1 MTPRVSALS
10 VVVCAVVVASVAAQQ
25 SAWGQCGGIG
35 WTGGTTCVS
44 GYYCYKQND
53 YYYQCIPGVAST
65 TSKPPS
71 TTSTTPVSTTK
82 PTTTAV
88 STTSKTSTATI
99 SSGVPSPSGVKYW
112 FSFGDS
118 YTQTGFDINSVKPAV
133 GNPLGNPTYPG
144 YTACGLVP
152 NWVDLVTTKY
162 NTSTLLTYNFAYGG
176 ATINATLVAPY
187 TPTVLSLIDQVNI
200 FLNNKATAPWTGANA
215 LFSVFIGIN
224 DIGNSWYQSGDR
236 GAFSDVLLDNYFALI
251 QKLYDVGGRN
261 FLFVNVPHVDRSPL
275 MLQQSAS
282 DQAAEAAVINGF
294 NTKLATRVS
303 SFASSHSGVKT
314 WVYDSA
320 TKLNTLLNSPA
331 TYGFQDATSYGDGAT
346 LMWCNNYH
354 ISSGVHNYFA
364 QDVATLL
371 KGSFTRR
378 SN

>member
-1 MTPRVSALS
+1 MSPVSALS
-10 VVVCAVVVASVAAQQ
+10 VVACAAFVAGAMAQQ
-25 SAWGQCGGIG
+25 PAYAQCGGIG
-35 WTGGTTCVS
+35 WTGGTTCVA
-44 GYYCYKQND
+44 GYTCFKQND
-53 YYYQCIPGVAST
+53 WYYQCVPGTATTTSVST
-65 TSKPPS
+65 TTK
-71 TTSTTPVSTTK
+71 TTSTT
-82 PTTTAV
+82 TTTS
-88 STTSKTSTATI
+88 STP
-99 SSGVPSPSGVKYW
+99 VPTGVKYW

-118 YTQTGFDINSVKPAV
+118 YTQTGFNINGTKPAV

-144 YTACGLVP
+144 YTACGSVP

-176 ATINATLVAPY
+176 ATIDATLVTPY
-187 TPTVLSLIDQVNI
+187 TPTVISLTDQVNI
-200 FLNNKATAPWTGANA
+200 FLTNKAVAPWTASNA

-224 DIGNSWYQSGDR
+224 DIGNSWYNSGDR
-236 GAFSDVLLDNYFALI
+236 DAFSDTLLNAYFALI
-251 QKLYDVGGRN
+251 QKIYDVGGRN

-275 MLQQSAS
+275 MLAQSAS

-294 NTKLATRVS
+294 NTKLAAKAT

-320 TKLNTLLNSPA
+320 TKLNTLLNSPS
-331 TYGFQDATSYGDGAT
+331 TYGFQDATSYGDGST

-354 ISSGVHNYFA
+354 VSSGVHNYFA
-364 QDVATLL
+364 QDVAALL

>member
-1 MTPRVSALS
+1 MSPISALS
-10 VVVCAVVVASVAAQQ
+10 VVACAAFVAGAMAQQ
-25 SAWGQCGGIG
+25 PAYAQCGGVS

-53 YYYQCIPGVAST
+53 YYSQCIPGTAATTTST
-65 TSKPPS
+65 TSKATGTGAIS
-71 TTSTTPVSTTK
+71 TTTK
-82 PTTTAV
+82 P
-88 STTSKTSTATI
+88 
-99 SSGVPSPSGVKYW
+99 VKHYQAYYKHHQNDHHYIVN
-112 FSFGDS
+112 SNS
-118 YTQTGFDINSVKPAV
+118 YTQTGFDINGTKPAV
-133 GNPLGNPTYPG
+133 GNPLGNPGYPG
-144 YTACGLVP
+144 YTACGSVP

-187 TPTVLSLIDQVNI
+187 TPTVLSLVDQINI
-200 FLNNKATAPWTGANA
+200 FLANKAVAPWTGANA

-224 DIGNSWYQSGDR
+224 DIGNSWYNSGDR
-236 GAFSDVLLDNYFALI
+236 AAFSDVLLNNYFALI
-251 QKLYDVGGRN
+251 QKIYDVGGRN

-275 MLQQSAS
+275 MLAQSAA
-282 DQAAEAAVINGF
+282 DQAAEAAVITGF
-294 NTKLATRVS
+294 NSKLAAKAS

-320 TKLNTLLNSPA
+320 SKINTLLDSPSK
-331 TYGFQDATSYGDGAT
+331 YGFQDATSYGDGST

-354 ISSGVHNYFA
+354 ISSGVHNYVA
-364 QDVATLL
+364 QDVAALL